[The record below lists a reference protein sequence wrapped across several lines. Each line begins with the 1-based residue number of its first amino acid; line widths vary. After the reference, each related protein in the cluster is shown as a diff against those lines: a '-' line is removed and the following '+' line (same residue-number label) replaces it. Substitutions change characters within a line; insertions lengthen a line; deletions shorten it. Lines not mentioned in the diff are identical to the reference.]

1 MALMDKFTFNLFGY
15 NCYPNLAGIII
26 PLLLVP
32 AGMVLSIGVSTVSLP
47 RVANTRS
54 AYRLSLIALLT
65 FPVVCSLT
73 EIGAISLK
81 GNALLIISVI
91 LAEFDVLTYPVVKR
105 TFSREGIPINWN

>member
-1 MALMDKFTFNLFGY
+1 MALRDKFTFNLFGY

-65 FPVVCSLT
+65 YPVVC
-73 EIGAISLK
+73 
-81 GNALLIISVI
+81 
-91 LAEFDVLTYPVVKR
+91 VLSPR
-105 TFSREGIPINWN
+105 SARSP

>member
-1 MALMDKFTFNLFGY
+1 MDKFTFNLFGY

-65 FPVVCSLT
+65 YPVVC
-73 EIGAISLK
+73 
-81 GNALLIISVI
+81 
-91 LAEFDVLTYPVVKR
+91 VLSPR
-105 TFSREGIPINWN
+105 SARSP